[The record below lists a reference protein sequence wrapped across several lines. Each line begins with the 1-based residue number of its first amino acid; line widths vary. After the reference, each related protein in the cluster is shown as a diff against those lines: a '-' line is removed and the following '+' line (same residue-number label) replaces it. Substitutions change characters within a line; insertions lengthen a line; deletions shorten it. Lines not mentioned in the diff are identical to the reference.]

1 MNTGTSNYKK
11 MRHLVVIG
19 IDCIGKALSFYSS
32 WSLTQGGCEN
42 TNVALSQN
50 QIE

>member
-1 MNTGTSNYKK
+1 MNTGTSNYTK
-11 MRHLVVIG
+11 MRHLVVI
-19 IDCIGKALSFYSS
+19 CIGYIDKALSLYSS